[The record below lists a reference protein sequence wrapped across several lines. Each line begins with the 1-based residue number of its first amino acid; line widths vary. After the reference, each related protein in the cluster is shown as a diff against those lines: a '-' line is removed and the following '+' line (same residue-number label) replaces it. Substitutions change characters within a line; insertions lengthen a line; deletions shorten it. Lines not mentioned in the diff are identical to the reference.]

1 MESKIELGDSVMPT
15 MRIIRR
21 SVEDSVWSSTK
32 ISIIR
37 FVWSSVRRL
46 SMWGTISRITWPS

>member
-1 MESKIELGDSVMPT
+1 MKSKIELGDSVMPT